1 MNPLSVNFGCQI
13 QTLDGSGREQNH
25 IFSSSV
31 DKSGP
36 ELRGYIAPKHKQI
49 FFCLRSQCPQPIVD
63 QWMKVDAFALAV
75 VGVTQIFAALKDV

>member
-31 DKSGP
+31 EKSGP

-49 FFCLRSQCPQPIVD
+49 FFCLRSQCPQPIVGRAD
-63 QWMKVDAFALAV
+63 
-75 VGVTQIFAALKDV
+75 KDRQSDKTCENCNL